1 MTTHAEFD
9 AYSASYREQHA
20 ESIRLSGEEV
30 EFFAEYKAE
39 DARRLSREAGCEV
52 RTILDFGSGIGNA
65 VKPLRTQFPEAQLT
79 CLDVSSNSLAV
90 SREING
96 EGPSYQV
103 YDGRVLPFADG
114 SFDLAFTA
122 CVFHHIPETEHVALL
137 AELRRV
143 LRPDGL
149 FVLFEHN
156 PWNPLTRHVVA
167 SCPFD
172 ENAVLISAPEMK
184 RRLRAAG
191 FADVATR
198 YRVFFPNALR
208 ALRPLERLLAPVPL
222 GGQYVLSA
230 A

>member
-1 MTTHAEFD
+1 MTMHAEFD
-9 AYSASYREQHA
+9 EYSASYRQQH
-20 ESIRLSGEEV
+20 EDSIRLSGEDV

-39 DARRLSREAGCEV
+39 DTRRLALEAGCEV

-65 VKPLRTQFPEAQLT
+65 VKPLREQFPDAQLT
-79 CLDVSSNSLAV
+79 CLDVSARSLAV
-90 SREING
+90 SREMHG
-96 EGPSYQV
+96 EGPTYQV
-103 YDGRVLPFADG
+103 YDGRTLPFADA
-114 SFDLAFTA
+114 SFDLVFTA

-172 ENAVLISAPEMK
+172 ANAVLITAPEMK
-184 RRLRAAG
+184 RRLRAGG
-191 FADVATR
+191 FADVATE
-198 YRVFFPNALR
+198 YRVFFPNALK
-208 ALRPLERLLAPVPL
+208 ALRPLEPLFAPLPL

>member
-1 MTTHAEFD
+1 MTAHAEFD
-9 AYSASYREQHA
+9 EYSASYREQHA
-20 ESIRLSGEEV
+20 ASIRLSGEDV
-30 EFFAEYKAE
+30 DFFAEYKAR
-39 DARRLSREAGCEV
+39 DARRLSERAGCEV

-65 VKPLRTQFPEAQLT
+65 VQPLLASFPEAELT
-79 CLDVSSNSLAV
+79 CLDVSAQSLAV
-90 SREING
+90 SREANG
-96 EGPSYQV
+96 DRPAYRL
-103 YDGRVLPFADG
+103 YDGRTVPFADG
-114 SFDLAFTA
+114 AFDLAFTA
-122 CVFHHIPETEHVALL
+122 CVFHHIPESEHVALL

-143 LRPDGL
+143 LRPGGL

-172 ENAVLISAPEMK
+172 ANAVLISAPAMK
-184 RRLRAAG
+184 RRLKAAG
-191 FADVATR
+191 FGQVETR
-198 YRVFFPNALR
+198 YRIFFPNALK

>member
-1 MTTHAEFD
+1 MTAHAEFD
-9 AYSASYREQHA
+9 EYSASYREQHA
-20 ESIRLSGEEV
+20 ESIRLSGEDV

-39 DARRLSREAGCEV
+39 DARQLALEAGCEV

-65 VKPLRTQFPEAQLT
+65 VGPLRKQFPEAQLT
-79 CLDVSSNSLAV
+79 CLDVSAQSLAV
-90 SREING
+90 SRELHG
-96 EGPSYQV
+96 EGPAYQV
-103 YDGRVLPFADG
+103 YDGRVVPFAEA
-114 SFDLAFTA
+114 SFDLVFTA

-191 FADVATR
+191 FAEVETR

-208 ALRPLERLLAPVPL
+208 GLRPLEPLLAPVPL